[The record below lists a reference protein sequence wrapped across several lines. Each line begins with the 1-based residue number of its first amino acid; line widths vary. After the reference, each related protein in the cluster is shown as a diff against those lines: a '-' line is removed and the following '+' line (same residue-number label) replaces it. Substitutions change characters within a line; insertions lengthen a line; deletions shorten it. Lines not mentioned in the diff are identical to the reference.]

1 MSVHQVAERLGWPV
15 ETARRHLENLAQ
27 RGLVRRETG
36 APGARGR
43 PPMTYRT
50 TGGMDSSGPTDYR
63 LLAEILAAGMQK
75 RPDGAHDAFEFGHSW
90 VLDRFPRA
98 AAGSTAPVP
107 SVQAVASALQAFL
120 AEHSFEPTTELRGEH
135 IDISL
140 WQCPFLGL
148 VDRYGEV
155 ICALHDGVIAGLIAA
170 SDVPATC
177 HELRPFDRPD
187 RCLVTLSPTTN

>member
-1 MSVHQVAERLGWPV
+1 M
-15 ETARRHLENLAQ
+15 ARRD
-27 RGLVRRETG
+27 G
-36 APGARGR
+36 ASASGKPRATRPGAARDRRPRGPGQAPHDLSDDR
-43 PPMTYRT
+43 WH
-50 TGGMDSSGPTDYR
+50 GC
-63 LLAEILAAGMQK
+63 
-75 RPDGAHDAFEFGHSW
+75 AHDAFEFGHSW

-187 RCLVTLSPTTN
+187 RCLVTLSPTSRGFPAAFLCPPAQDRAR